1 MAPLPGAALISLEV
15 PEGLP
20 RQLVPI
26 AWLAGRWEGVGVIDA
41 EEAGERQVGQE
52 VDISVDQRGFM
63 HHRSQVWLL
72 DDEGRRTD
80 PLDTEV
86 GYWRASDTQSSPT
99 EPGIDVEL
107 VLAHPTGTV
116 ELFVGRGTATR
127 IDLTTDAVVRSPG
140 GEEYRAGV
148 RTYGQVEG
156 DLLWVLDAAAGSEA
170 LRARISAR
178 LKRV

>member
-1 MAPLPGAALISLEV
+1 MAAVPGAALTSLEV

-26 AWLAGRWEGVGVIDA
+26 AWLAGRWEGAGVIDS
-41 EEAGERQVGQE
+41 EDAGERQVGQE
-52 VDISVDQRGFM
+52 VDISVDQRGFL

-72 DDEGRRTD
+72 DDDGQRTD

-86 GYWRASDTQSSPT
+86 GFWRVAQTQSSPT

-116 ELFVGRGTATR
+116 ELFVGRGTGTR
-127 IDLTTDAVVRSPG
+127 IDLTTDAVVRTPG
-140 GEEYRAGV
+140 GEDYRAGV

-156 DLLWVLDAAAGSEA
+156 DLLWVLDAATGADP